1 MHQCSSTS
9 HSCLSPLLLRLLPT
23 QELQMSK
30 SFSWLHSTYEW
41 FLLPPLLLNRVAGRS
56 IKTFRIVSQFVFL
69 SIWPKGQQKKGKS
82 SRRTHMSSL
91 STSPS
96 LASAQSPKI
105 ISEHFYSDLDRFLH
119 TAAHTS
125 RPMPTIKSDFL
136 FCSHQPQHT
145 HLRNCCATKINTVVM
160 LWNSNIFFFLLCA
173 PFLLFIIILASS
185 SSISSEQ
192 ALGRCHCHVT
202 T

>member
-1 MHQCSSTS
+1 
-9 HSCLSPLLLRLLPT
+9 
-23 QELQMSK
+23 MSK
-30 SFSWLHSTYEW
+30 GFSWLHSTYEW
-41 FLLPPLLLNRVAGRS
+41 FLLPLLLLLLNRVAGRS

-82 SRRTHMSSL
+82 SRHTHMPSL

-96 LASAQSPKI
+96 LASAQSPNI
-105 ISEHFYSDLDRFLH
+105 ILEHFYSDLDRFLH

-136 FCSHQPQHT
+136 FCSHQPHHT

-160 LWNSNIFFFLLCA
+160 LWNSNIFFFFTLCSLSFFHYYFGQQQQRA
-173 PFLLFIIILASS
+173 NTWSVPLSCDDIM
-185 SSISSEQ
+185 
-192 ALGRCHCHVT
+192 
-202 T
+202 